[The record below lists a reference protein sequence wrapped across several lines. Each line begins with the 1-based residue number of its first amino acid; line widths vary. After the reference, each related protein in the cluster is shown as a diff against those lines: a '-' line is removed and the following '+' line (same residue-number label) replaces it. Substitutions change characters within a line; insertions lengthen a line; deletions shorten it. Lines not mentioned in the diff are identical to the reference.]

1 MKRSNVKE
9 EQDESLYDQSGTTST
24 CLSSDV
30 SMDRTPGAA
39 ASPLLR
45 ETAFLAVSF
54 ALGPPLIE
62 EIARIT
68 RFSSAE
74 HYWDR

>member
-1 MKRSNVKE
+1 
-9 EQDESLYDQSGTTST
+9 
-24 CLSSDV
+24 
-30 SMDRTPGAA
+30 MDRTPGAA

-45 ETAFLAVSF
+45 EPAFLAVSF

-68 RFSSAE
+68 RFSSAASGE
-74 HYWDR
+74 GRSAGAQMNSALISNNYALISHLLCAKLRLT